1 MNPPVTLPVEIHD
14 CWNHIGVWG
23 RETPRCPKLEQ
34 AVHCRNCEVYAESGR
49 RILERALPDN
59 YQQEWRAILS
69 QEKVHRARDTR
80 TAVVFRLGDELLGL
94 PAILFSEI
102 TEMRPIH
109 RLPHRSNNTLLGLV
123 NIRGELKLCVS
134 LGKMLGLDKGTK
146 HDESGKARRYE
157 RLVVI
162 GKGGEQ
168 FVFPVSE
175 VLGIE
180 RFNESDLHAAPA
192 SVALAKATYT
202 KGMLEINNKRIA
214 CLDDELLFYTLAR
227 SMQDG

>member
-1 MNPPVTLPVEIHD
+1 MNPPAILPVEIHD

-23 RETPRCPKLEQ
+23 RDAPRCPKLEQ
-34 AVHCRNCEVYAESGR
+34 AVHCRNCTVYADSGR
-49 RILERALPDN
+49 RILERPLPES
-59 YQQEWRAILS
+59 YQREWGEVLAR
-69 QEKVHRARDTR
+69 QKTRRERDTR
-80 TAVVFRLGDELLGL
+80 TVVVFRLGDEWLGL
-94 PAILFSEI
+94 PAALFQEI

-109 RLPHRSNNTLLGLV
+109 RLPHRNSKALLGLV

-134 LGKMLGLDKGTK
+134 LGNLLGLDKGVK
-146 HDESGKARRYE
+146 VDVHGKARSYE

-162 GKGGEQ
+162 GKGGEH

-180 RFNESDLHAAPA
+180 RFHDTHLRPAPA

-202 KGMLEINNKRIA
+202 KGMLELADKRVA
-214 CLDDELLFYTLAR
+214 CLDDELLFYMLSR
-227 SMQDG
+227 SLHDG